1 MSDSQQTPASLEVIV
16 CAGGGG
22 VGKTTSAAALALSLA
37 RTGRRVLVV
46 AIDPAL
52 RLADAMGVKVGGHA
66 QQVDLP
72 GSGDR
77 LFVLMPNPRDAMRL
91 FVEHLFADEPE
102 ALERLLKNRLYQMLE
117 EAVPGIHELVCMSH
131 VVRASQGSDI
141 DTVVIDTAPSRHAI
155 DFVTYPRRLGKL
167 LGGRTIAWLGNMA
180 RNSQSETDASE
191 RRWLAWGR
199 RRAERALARVL
210 GESAVADVSGL
221 FSEMMLAREP
231 FVELSNLASEMLLSK
246 STRYLLVAAPHGVA
260 GDDVR
265 FLLAQLKHLHLAPR
279 ALLVNGGRRKPPD
292 WQALVDAADLIPIAL
307 NEEVQ
312 QLHAEN
318 LARWAAADKL
328 SAAFTRDHHRLAQIA
343 LPFVENSEPREIVI
357 ALADAL
363 EGQLSSIVDLSS

>member
-1 MSDSQQTPASLEVIV
+1 MSDSQQAPASLQVIV

-37 RTGRRVLVV
+37 RSGRRVLVV

-52 RLADAMGVKVGGHA
+52 RLADAMGVTVGGHA

-91 FVEHLFADEPE
+91 FVQHLFKDEPD
-102 ALERLLKNRLYQMLE
+102 ALQRLLKNRLYLMLE

-155 DFVTYPRRLGKL
+155 DFVTYPRRLSKL
-167 LGGRTIAWLGNMA
+167 LGGRTLAWLGNMA
-180 RNSQSETDASE
+180 RNSQTDATE

-199 RRAERALARVL
+199 RRAEHALARVL
-210 GESAVADVSGL
+210 GDRTVADVSGL

-231 FVELSNLASEMLLSK
+231 FVELSDLASEMLLSK
-246 STRYLLVAAPHGVA
+246 TTHYVLVAAPHGVA
-260 GDDVR
+260 ADDVR
-265 FLLAQLKHLHLAPR
+265 FLLAQLKQLHLTPR
-279 ALLVNGGRRKPPD
+279 ALIINGGRRKPPD
-292 WQALVDAADLIPIAL
+292 WQPLVDAADLIPVAL

-318 LARWAAADKL
+318 LVRWTAADKL
-328 SAAFTRDHHRLAQIA
+328 SAAFARDHHQLAQIT

-363 EGQLSSIVDLSS
+363 EDSLSQIVDVTV